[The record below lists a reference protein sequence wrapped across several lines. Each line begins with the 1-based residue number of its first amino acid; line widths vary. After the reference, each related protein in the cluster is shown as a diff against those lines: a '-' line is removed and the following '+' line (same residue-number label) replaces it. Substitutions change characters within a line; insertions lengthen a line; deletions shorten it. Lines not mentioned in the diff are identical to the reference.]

1 MGNMATWYFADFEL
15 WKEFHLKKIGI
26 FSLRRL
32 PANKG
37 DIDAKSGPSLSIFM
51 IGKVNKMA
59 TFLLIFWGAWAS
71 SNKFIVENIWVV
83 MTFFYLSFHS
93 FDEEAFLPTI
103 WFFQHC
109 KRPVGIISLQY
120 CAPLLNW
127 CWGPQMQYIWKKFQ
141 ELGKVHYG
149 KKMPILS
156 SSVVPSN

>member
-1 MGNMATWYFADFEL
+1 MVFCWFRALERNST
-15 WKEFHLKKIGI
+15 
-26 FSLRRL
+26 LRKL
-32 PANKG
+32 GFFPSDASQLTKVILTQKVVPA
-37 DIDAKSGPSLSIFM
+37 SPYSWL
-51 IGKVNKMA
+51 GKVNKMA
-59 TFLLIFWGAWAS
+59 TFLLFFGGAWAS

-83 MTFFYLSFHS
+83 MNFFYLSFHS